1 MSDLSSSNQ
10 RRVEVNLRYF
20 YYPLFLKKIKLD
32 QYFIEKCMKFIYF
45 TVYLQKAY
53 EDVRHPTCRKHLF
66 VRLGGGTSERRCE

>member
-1 MSDLSSSNQ
+1 MN
-10 RRVEVNLRYF
+10 
-20 YYPLFLKKIKLD
+20 
-32 QYFIEKCMKFIYF
+32 FIYF